1 MKVAIYGKY
10 YLNSTEPIIND
21 IFMFFNNNG
30 VEMIIEAAFLKILH
44 EKKIIQK
51 EYKTFTSHKELD
63 SSFDMLISIGGDGS
77 ILRAADLV
85 RNSGVP
91 ILGINAGRL
100 GFLATVQKEN
110 IAEFMQFIIN
120 KKYTISKRTLL
131 SLSCTPSNTAVEEIN
146 FAMNEISVSRK
157 DTTSMITIETYLNK
171 EFLNSYW
178 ADGLIIAT
186 PTGSTGYSM
195 SCGGPILTPDVK
207 GLVITPIAP
216 HNLNAR
222 PLVIPDETEIR
233 LKVSGR
239 EKNYLVSLD
248 SRITSVKNETIL
260 IIKKTP
266 FQINMVEINRG
277 DNYYICIQFLF
288 KNVQTFPSFIFSTY
302 YGNERTNSRVWHIS
316 WRK

>member
-266 FQINMVEINRG
+266 FQINMVEIPEET
-277 DNYYICIQFLF
+277 FL
-288 KNVQTFPSFIFSTY
+288 KTL
-302 YGNERTNSRVWHIS
+302 RTKLFWGEDRRN
-316 WRK
+316 